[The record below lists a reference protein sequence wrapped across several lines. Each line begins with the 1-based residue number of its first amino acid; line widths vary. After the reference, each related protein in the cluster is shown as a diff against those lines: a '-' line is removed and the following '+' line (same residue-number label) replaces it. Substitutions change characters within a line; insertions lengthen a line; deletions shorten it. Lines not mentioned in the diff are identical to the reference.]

1 MRRHSRVI
9 SAAWVLGL
17 SALAACSSKD
27 RTVQVASTGG
37 AAGAGTGAT
46 AGAGAT
52 GAGGGTGAAGV
63 TGGTG
68 GAGGTGATG
77 GTSGTGGSGTVCGGA
92 NCPGYT
98 VGGLVP
104 MPACC
109 SSNNK
114 CGSVVGA
121 TAAGLMGGVPLGCYE
136 ADQAGAQDCA
146 CPGHTFQH
154 PTSPELV
161 TFPGCCT
168 PIGKCGYLIDLTNEF
183 GPKIGCHEA
192 TFGAGSGKQ
201 CTVGSPVTS
210 CLDAGL

>member
-17 SALAACSSKD
+17 SAVAACSSKD

-37 AAGAGTGAT
+37 AAGAGTGAM
-46 AGAGAT
+46 AGSSA
-52 GAGGGTGAAGV
+52 

-68 GAGGTGATG
+68 GGTGGTGGTGATG
-77 GTSGTGGSGTVCGGA
+77 GTSGTGGGGTVCGGA
-92 NCPGYT
+92 NCPEYT

-114 CGSVVGA
+114 CGSVVDA
-121 TAAGLMGGVPLGCYE
+121 TAAGPMGDVPLGCYE
-136 ADQAGAQDCA
+136 ADQAGDQDCA
-146 CPGHTFQH
+146 CPGHTFGG
-154 PTSPELV
+154 PTSPAAFI

-168 PIGKCGYLIDLTNEF
+168 PVGKCGYLIDLTNSF
-183 GPKIGCHEA
+183 GPKIGCHVA